1 MPTNPAAP
9 KSNSSIDRLNLSAAD
24 PRTGGSDPSAV
35 APWLN
40 PGQCSCFEAEAS
52 WIGSCSL
59 CFEAE

>member
-9 KSNSSIDRLNLSAAD
+9 KSNSSIERLNLSAAN
-24 PRTGGSDPSAV
+24 PRSGGSDPSAV

-52 WIGSCSL
+52 AVLPCGF
-59 CFEAE
+59 CFEVE